1 MRLKKDKFVA
11 LSDLHL
17 VPKNPICR
25 LDNLM
30 EVQWDKVEQV
40 FEYATL
46 KNADILL
53 AGDLHAVSNDY
64 EVLNKFSELL
74 KRYQELDTHVWV
86 VFGQHDLKYRNPDN
100 TNLEILINSGLVHL
114 IPNSGIVNMGLKIC
128 GCGWMEEVPEPDMTR
143 INMLV
148 IHAPISPKALFHGHS
163 YINASAFMYE
173 HPFDITICGDVHRT
187 FMEENDGRVC
197 LNSGPLLRREADE
210 YSFEH
215 RPGFWFINTDEITFE
230 FIEIES
236 KKATAVLTRKHIGKS
251 IEKKEAFNEANASKF
266 LYELKARTEAD
277 KIMKI
282 EDRVKRRVLDP
293 ESGLSTGAKNIIE
306 LLLSNKGLNEWQ
318 QKQEK
323 LQKVQRVR

>member
-1 MRLKKDKFVA
+1 MRLTKEKFVA
-11 LSDLHL
+11 LSDIHL

-25 LDNLM
+25 KDNLV
-30 EVQWDKVEQV
+30 EVQWDKLDEV

-46 KNADILL
+46 RNADVLL

-64 EVLNKFSELL
+64 EVLSKFAAFL
-74 KRYQELDTHVWV
+74 KKYQELDTHVWA
-86 VFGQHDLKYRNPDN
+86 VFGQHDMKYRNPDN

-114 IPNSGIVNMGLKIC
+114 IPNSGIVNGGLRIC
-128 GCGWMEEVPEPDMTR
+128 GCGWMEDVPEPDMNR

-163 YINASAFMYE
+163 YIDAWAFMYE

-187 FMEENDGRVC
+187 FIETNDHCVC

-215 RPGFWFINTDEITFE
+215 KPGFWFINTSEITFD
-230 FIEIES
+230 FIEIKSEPA
-236 KKATAVLTRKHIGKS
+236 KDVLTRKHISKS
-251 IEKKEAFNEANASKF
+251 KDKKEAFNEANAAKF
-266 LYELKARTEAD
+266 LYELKARTAGGE
-277 KIMKI
+277 IMKI
-282 EDRVKRRVLDP
+282 DDRVKRRILDP
-293 ESGLSTGAKNIIE
+293 ESGLTTGAKEIMEI
-306 LLLSNKGLNEWQ
+306 LLNGKGLNEWQ

-323 LQKVQRVR
+323 LQRVQRVK